1 MKTFLIFVLSLL
13 VITAMIAG
21 ACIMSGCTKDK
32 DNTNEP
38 GTDTTVEPEEPTPE
52 EDANGEDID
61 TTDEPEE
68 PTPVVI
74 DDDDAGEEGG
84 DA

>member
-1 MKTFLIFVLSLL
+1 MKTFLIFVLSVL
-13 VITAMIAG
+13 VIAAMIAG

-38 GTDTTVEPEEPTPE
+38 GTVTTVEP
-52 EDANGEDID
+52 DGEDVD